1 MTDRVPVQFL
11 RHHDR
16 YNAGEVAGF
25 EANVARNL
33 INLGIAEPYDAAA
46 AAAAAASKEAQE
58 DELAARAADLAAREA
73 ALAERE
79 AALATDPGQ
88 PPAQGGADKSGKK

>member
-1 MTDRVPVQFL
+1 MTDRVPVHFL

-33 INLGIAEPYDAAA
+33 INQGIAEAYDAEAAA
-46 AAAAAASKEAQE
+46 AAAAAKDAQE
-58 DELAARAADLAAREA
+58 DALAQREAELAAREA
-73 ALAERE
+73 ALAARE
-79 AALATDPGQ
+79 AAAAVDPGA
-88 PPAQGGADKSGKK
+88 PPAQGATPAKTK

>member
-1 MTDRVPVQFL
+1 MNDRVPVQFL

-25 EANVARNL
+25 EAGIARNL
-33 INLGIAEPYDAAA
+33 INQGIAVAYDAAA
-46 AAAAAASKEAQE
+46 AAAAAAAKEAKE
-58 DELAARAADLAAREA
+58 DDLAARAAELDAREA

-79 AALATDPGQ
+79 AAVAVDPGA
-88 PPAQGGADKSGKK
+88 PPAQGAAPKTDKK